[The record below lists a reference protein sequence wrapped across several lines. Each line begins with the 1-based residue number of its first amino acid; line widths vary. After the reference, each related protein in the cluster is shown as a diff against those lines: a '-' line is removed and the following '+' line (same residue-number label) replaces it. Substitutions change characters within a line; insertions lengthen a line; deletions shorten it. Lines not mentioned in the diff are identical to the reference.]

1 MSFSNENQSLK
12 QLIVLGNG
20 FDLACGLKS
29 TYSDFFDY
37 IYGQQM
43 VNNTNS
49 NNFWYKI
56 FNNYKQDT
64 IENWADIEE
73 QILVQLKNIEYLYK
87 EGFLKEEKG
96 DSETR
101 SLIDSRHKS
110 GDITDNHYV
119 TAESLLLN
127 CYKVTSEKESQ
138 NILKN
143 QLSILEKDFL
153 EYLKIQIDET
163 LYPNLFHNYY
173 LKTLIMLC
181 YIQCINTTKYNQ
193 SNLIFEIQSASMNSR
208 TLQKDKFKSEIS
220 NIQSEVNNNESICL
234 SFNYTKLMKNLNIRN
249 IHGDLDNGNIIFG
262 IDYDKLNKNFEINE
276 GNSTNNKAGN
286 DEYKLKK
293 SPIEFSKSYRVL
305 ENGLTSTF
313 DISSDIDII
322 KIYGHGLGKADYSYY
337 QSIFDSVD
345 LYHGKTKVMFFWS
358 DYEGKEKEKIHK
370 NFVKGVT
377 NLIEEY
383 GTTFTNKDHG
393 RNLFTKLLLENRLT
407 IEEIPVNALFL
418 NV

>member
-37 IYGQQM
+37 IYGQQI

-49 NNFWYKI
+49 NNFWYDI
-56 FNNYKQDT
+56 FRNYKQKS

-73 QILVQLKNIEYLYK
+73 QILIQLKNIEYLYNEK
-87 EGFLKEEKG
+87 ILIEGIG
-96 DSETR
+96 DSETS
-101 SLIDSRHKS
+101 SLAQSEYKENNIPM
-110 GDITDNHYV
+110 NLYV
-119 TAESLLLN
+119 TLEFLLP
-127 CYKVTSEKESQ
+127 YFVKVRSEKTTQ
-138 NILKN
+138 NILKI
-143 QLSILEKDFL
+143 QLLILEDDFRKYLLSITKNNADDGIYYKYYMKSKVLNKYIQLCNSSESHNSDLVSKLEDTTIFKHSPQKKKF
-153 EYLKIQIDET
+153 DET
-163 LYPNLFHNYY
+163 L
-173 LKTLIMLC
+173 
-181 YIQCINTTKYNQ
+181 
-193 SNLIFEIQSASMNSR
+193 
-208 TLQKDKFKSEIS
+208 SEIYKEKNS
-220 NIQSEVNNNESICL
+220 NENLVLI
-234 SFNYTKLMKNLNIRN
+234 FNYTKVWDVENVRN

-262 IDYDKLNKNFEINE
+262 IDYDKLNNNFKN
-276 GNSTNNKAGN
+276 A
-286 DEYKLKK
+286 
-293 SPIEFSKSYRVL
+293 PIEFSKSYRVL

-358 DYEGKEKEKIHK
+358 DYKDKEKEQIHK
-370 NFVKGVT
+370 DFVNGVT

-383 GTTFTNKDHG
+383 GTTFSNKDHG

-407 IEEIPVNALFL
+407 IEEIPVNELFL
-418 NV
+418 NVQLKILDNTRIF

>member
-1 MSFSNENQSLK
+1 M
-12 QLIVLGNG
+12 
-20 FDLACGLKS
+20 
-29 TYSDFFDY
+29 
-37 IYGQQM
+37 
-43 VNNTNS
+43 
-49 NNFWYKI
+49 
-56 FNNYKQDT
+56 
-64 IENWADIEE
+64 
-73 QILVQLKNIEYLYK
+73 
-87 EGFLKEEKG
+87 
-96 DSETR
+96 
-101 SLIDSRHKS
+101 IDSRHKS

-193 SNLIFEIQSASMNSR
+193 SNLIFEIQSASMDSR
-208 TLQKDKFKSEIS
+208 TLQKDK
-220 NIQSEVNNNESICL
+220 

-358 DYEGKEKEKIHK
+358 DYEGKEKEQIHK
-370 NFVKGVT
+370 DFVKGVT

>member
-1 MSFSNENQSLK
+1 MSVSNENQSLK

-56 FNNYKQDT
+56 FQNYKEDT

-87 EGFLKEEKG
+87 EGFLK
-96 DSETR
+96 SEDWIGNQIGYNFPKE
-101 SLIDSRHKS
+101 SLENKS
-110 GDITDNHYV
+110 GKSISQSQFNTRVHVFN
-119 TAESLLLN
+119 LLN
-127 CYKVTSEKESQ
+127 NNYVCSELKLQ
-138 NILKN
+138 KTLKKQLLILEDDFRKYL
-143 QLSILEKDFL
+143 LSITKNNADDGIYYKYYMKSKVLNKYIQLCNSSESHNSDLVSKLEDTTLYNQYSLVNKF
-153 EYLKIQIDET
+153 DET
-163 LYPNLFHNYY
+163 LSKIYKEKNSDENLV
-173 LKTLIMLC
+173 LT
-181 YIQCINTTKYNQ
+181 
-193 SNLIFEIQSASMNSR
+193 
-208 TLQKDKFKSEIS
+208 
-220 NIQSEVNNNESICL
+220 
-234 SFNYTKLMKNLNIRN
+234 FNYTKVWDVEKVRN
-249 IHGDLDNGNIIFG
+249 IHGDLDNGNILFG
-262 IDYDKLNKNFEINE
+262 IDYDKLNKNFK
-276 GNSTNNKAGN
+276 KA
-286 DEYKLKK
+286 
-293 SPIEFSKSYRVL
+293 PIEFSKSYRVL

-313 DISSDIDII
+313 DISSDIDVI

-358 DYEGKEKEKIHK
+358 DYKGREKEQIHK
-370 NFVKGVT
+370 DFVKGVT

-383 GTTFTNKDHG
+383 GTTFSNKDHG
-393 RNLFTKLLLENRLT
+393 RNLFTKMLLENRLT
-407 IEEIPVNALFL
+407 IEEIPVNELF
-418 NV
+418 

>member
-37 IYGQQM
+37 IYGQKI
-43 VNNTNS
+43 VNNTS
-49 NNFWYKI
+49 PNNFWYKI
-56 FNNYKQDT
+56 FQNYKEDT

-87 EGFLKEEKG
+87 EEFL
-96 DSETR
+96 
-101 SLIDSRHKS
+101 KS
-110 GDITDNHYV
+110 GDWIETQIGHNFPKERLENISGKSISQSQFNTRVHV
-119 TAESLLLN
+119 FNLLN
-127 CYKVTSEKESQ
+127 NNYVYSELKLQ
-138 NILKN
+138 NILKK
-143 QLSILEKDFL
+143 QLLILEDDFRKYLLSITKNNADDGIYYKYYMKSKVLNKYIQLCNSSESHNSDLVSKLEDTTLYNQYSLINKF
-153 EYLKIQIDET
+153 DET
-163 LYPNLFHNYY
+163 L
-173 LKTLIMLC
+173 
-181 YIQCINTTKYNQ
+181 
-193 SNLIFEIQSASMNSR
+193 
-208 TLQKDKFKSEIS
+208 SEIYKEKNS
-220 NIQSEVNNNESICL
+220 DENLVL
-234 SFNYTKLMKNLNIRN
+234 TFNYTKVWDVENVRN

-262 IDYDKLNKNFEINE
+262 IDYDKLNNNFK
-276 GNSTNNKAGN
+276 KA
-286 DEYKLKK
+286 
-293 SPIEFSKSYRVL
+293 PIEFSKSYRVL

-358 DYEGKEKEKIHK
+358 DYKGKEKEQIHK
-370 NFVKGVT
+370 DFVKGVT

-383 GTTFTNKDHG
+383 GTTVSNKDHG

-407 IEEIPVNALFL
+407 IEEIPVNELFTY
-418 NV
+418 V

>member
-29 TYSDFFDY
+29 TYYDFFDY
-37 IYGQQM
+37 IYGQQI
-43 VNNTNS
+43 VNTKS
-49 NNFWYKI
+49 NNFWYDI
-56 FNNYKQDT
+56 FKNYKQES

-73 QILVQLKNIEYLYK
+73 QILIQLKNIEYLYNEK
-87 EGFLKEEKG
+87 ILIEGRG
-96 DSETR
+96 NSETS
-101 SLIDSRHKS
+101 SLAESEHKEKN
-110 GDITDNHYV
+110 IPNNIYV
-119 TAESLLLN
+119 TLEFLLP
-127 CYKVTSEKESQ
+127 YFVKVRSEKTTQ
-138 NILKN
+138 NNLKKQLLILENDFRKYL
-143 QLSILEKDFL
+143 LSITKNNADDGIHYKYYMKSKVLNKYIQLCNSSESHNSDLVSKLEDTTLYNQYSLVNKF
-153 EYLKIQIDET
+153 DET
-163 LYPNLFHNYY
+163 LSKIYKEKNSDENLV
-173 LKTLIMLC
+173 LT
-181 YIQCINTTKYNQ
+181 
-193 SNLIFEIQSASMNSR
+193 
-208 TLQKDKFKSEIS
+208 
-220 NIQSEVNNNESICL
+220 
-234 SFNYTKLMKNLNIRN
+234 FNYTKVWDVENIRN

-262 IDYDKLNKNFEINE
+262 IDYDKLNNNFK
-276 GNSTNNKAGN
+276 KA
-286 DEYKLKK
+286 
-293 SPIEFSKSYRVL
+293 PIEFSKSYRVL

-358 DYEGKEKEKIHK
+358 DYKGKEKEQIHK
-370 NFVKGVT
+370 DFVKGVT

-383 GTTFTNKDHG
+383 GTTFSNKDHG

>member
-1 MSFSNENQSLK
+1 MSFSNENKSLK

-37 IYGQQM
+37 IYGQKT
-43 VNNTNS
+43 VNNTS
-49 NNFWYKI
+49 PNNFWYKI
-56 FNNYKQDT
+56 FQNYKEDT

-73 QILVQLKNIEYLYK
+73 QILVQLKNIEYLYNEK
-87 EGFLKEEKG
+87 ILIEGRG
-96 DSETR
+96 NSETS
-101 SLIDSRHKS
+101 SLAESEHKEKN
-110 GDITDNHYV
+110 IPNNIYV
-119 TAESLLLN
+119 TLEFLLP
-127 CYKVTSEKESQ
+127 YFVKVRSEKTTQ
-138 NILKN
+138 NNLKKQLLILENDFRKYL
-143 QLSILEKDFL
+143 LSITKNNADDGIHYKYYMKSKVLNKYIQLCNSSESHNSDLVSKLEDTTLYNQYSLVNKF
-153 EYLKIQIDET
+153 DET
-163 LYPNLFHNYY
+163 LSKIYKEKNSDENLV
-173 LKTLIMLC
+173 LT
-181 YIQCINTTKYNQ
+181 
-193 SNLIFEIQSASMNSR
+193 
-208 TLQKDKFKSEIS
+208 
-220 NIQSEVNNNESICL
+220 
-234 SFNYTKLMKNLNIRN
+234 FNYTKVWDVENIRN

-262 IDYDKLNKNFEINE
+262 IDYDKLNNNFK
-276 GNSTNNKAGN
+276 KA
-286 DEYKLKK
+286 
-293 SPIEFSKSYRVL
+293 PIEFSKSYRVL

-358 DYEGKEKEKIHK
+358 DYKGKEKEQIHK
-370 NFVKGVT
+370 DFVKGVT

-383 GTTFTNKDHG
+383 GTTFSNKDHG

-407 IEEIPVNALFL
+407 IEEIPVNELFL

>member
-1 MSFSNENQSLK
+1 MSVSNENQSLK
-12 QLIVLGNG
+12 QLTVLGNG

-29 TYSDFFDY
+29 TYYDFFDY
-37 IYGQQM
+37 IYGQKI
-43 VNNTNS
+43 VNNTS
-49 NNFWYKI
+49 PNNFWYEI
-56 FNNYKQDT
+56 FNNYKRYT
-64 IENWADIEE
+64 IENWSDIEE

-87 EGFLKEEKG
+87 EGILIEGKG

-127 CYKVTSEKESQ
+127 CYKIKSEKESQ

-143 QLSILEKDFL
+143 QLSILEKDFK
-153 EYLKIQIDET
+153 EYLISITTDSFYSEIYYKYYMKSKV
-163 LYPNLFHNYY
+163 LNL
-173 LKTLIMLC
+173 
-181 YIQCINTTKYNQ
+181 YIQLCNSSESHNSGFILKLKELTKNSRNSSKEIFDERISEIYQEKN
-193 SNLIFEIQSASMNSR
+193 SDENLIL
-208 TLQKDKFKSEIS
+208 T
-220 NIQSEVNNNESICL
+220 
-234 SFNYTKLMKNLNIRN
+234 FNYTKIRDLENVRN
-249 IHGDLDNGNIIFG
+249 IHGDLEKGNIIFG
-262 IDYDKLNKNFEINE
+262 IDYDKLNKNFESNE

-286 DEYKLKK
+286 DEYKFKK
-293 SPIEFSKSYRVL
+293 APIEFSKSYRVL

-358 DYEGKEKEKIHK
+358 DYKGKEKEQIHK
-370 NFVKGVT
+370 DFVKGVT

-407 IEEIPVNALFL
+407 IEEIPVNELFTY
-418 NV
+418 V

>member
-37 IYGQQM
+37 IYRQKI
-43 VNNTNS
+43 VNNTS
-49 NNFWYKI
+49 QNNFWYKI
-56 FNNYKQDT
+56 FQNYKEDT

-87 EGFLKEEKG
+87 EGFLK
-96 DSETR
+96 
-101 SLIDSRHKS
+101 S
-110 GDITDNHYV
+110 GDWIETQIGHNFPKERLENISGKSISQSQFNTRVHV
-119 TAESLLLN
+119 FNLLN
-127 CYKVTSEKESQ
+127 SNYVCSELKLQ
-138 NILKN
+138 KTLKKQLLILEDDFRKYL
-143 QLSILEKDFL
+143 LSITKNNADDGIYYKYYMKSKVLNKYIQLCNSSESHNSDLVSKLEDTTLYNQYSLVNKF
-153 EYLKIQIDET
+153 DET
-163 LYPNLFHNYY
+163 LSKIYKEKNSDENLV
-173 LKTLIMLC
+173 LT
-181 YIQCINTTKYNQ
+181 
-193 SNLIFEIQSASMNSR
+193 
-208 TLQKDKFKSEIS
+208 
-220 NIQSEVNNNESICL
+220 
-234 SFNYTKLMKNLNIRN
+234 FNYTKVWDVENVRN

-262 IDYDKLNKNFEINE
+262 IDYDKLNNNFK
-276 GNSTNNKAGN
+276 KA
-286 DEYKLKK
+286 
-293 SPIEFSKSYRVL
+293 PIEFSKSYRVL

-345 LYHGKTKVMFFWS
+345 LYHEKTKVMFFWS
-358 DYEGKEKEKIHK
+358 DYKGKEKEQIHK
-370 NFVKGVT
+370 DFVKGVT

-383 GTTFTNKDHG
+383 GTTFSNKDHG

-407 IEEIPVNALFL
+407 IEEIPVNELFL

>member
-37 IYGQQM
+37 IYGQQI

-49 NNFWYKI
+49 NNFWYDI
-56 FNNYKQDT
+56 FRNYKQKS

-73 QILVQLKNIEYLYK
+73 QILIQLKNIEYLYNEK
-87 EGFLKEEKG
+87 ILIEGRG
-96 DSETR
+96 DSETS
-101 SLIDSRHKS
+101 SLAQSEYKENNIPM
-110 GDITDNHYV
+110 NLYV
-119 TAESLLLN
+119 TLEFLLP
-127 CYKVTSEKESQ
+127 YFVKVRSEKTTQ
-138 NILKN
+138 NILKK
-143 QLSILEKDFL
+143 QLLVLEDDFRKYLLSITKNNADDGIYYKYYMKSKVLNKYIQLCNSSESHNSDLVSKLEDTTIFKHSPQKKKF
-153 EYLKIQIDET
+153 DET
-163 LYPNLFHNYY
+163 L
-173 LKTLIMLC
+173 
-181 YIQCINTTKYNQ
+181 
-193 SNLIFEIQSASMNSR
+193 
-208 TLQKDKFKSEIS
+208 SEIYKEKNS
-220 NIQSEVNNNESICL
+220 NENLVLI
-234 SFNYTKLMKNLNIRN
+234 FNYTKVWDVENVRN

-262 IDYDKLNKNFEINE
+262 IDYDKLNNNFKN
-276 GNSTNNKAGN
+276 A
-286 DEYKLKK
+286 
-293 SPIEFSKSYRVL
+293 PIEFSKSYRVL

-358 DYEGKEKEKIHK
+358 DYKDKEKEQIHK
-370 NFVKGVT
+370 DFVNGVT

-383 GTTFTNKDHG
+383 GTTFSNKDHG

-407 IEEIPVNALFL
+407 IEEIPVNELFL
-418 NV
+418 NVQLKILDNTRIF

>member
-1 MSFSNENQSLK
+1 MSVSNENQSLK

-20 FDLACGLKS
+20 FDLASGLKS
-29 TYSDFFDY
+29 TYYDFFDY

-56 FNNYKQDT
+56 FQNYKEDT
-64 IENWADIEE
+64 IEDWADIEE
-73 QILVQLKNIEYLYK
+73 QILVQLKNIEYLYNEK
-87 EGFLKEEKG
+87 ILIEGRG
-96 DSETR
+96 DSETS
-101 SLIDSRHKS
+101 SLAESEHKENN
-110 GDITDNHYV
+110 IPNNLYV
-119 TAESLLLN
+119 TLEFLLP
-127 CYKVTSEKESQ
+127 YFVKVRSEKTTQ
-138 NILKN
+138 NILKK
-143 QLSILEKDFL
+143 QLLILEDDFRKYLLSITKENADDRIYYKYYMKSKVLNKYIQLCNSSESHNSDLVSKLENTTIFNHSP
-153 EYLKIQIDET
+153 QIKKFDET
-163 LYPNLFHNYY
+163 L
-173 LKTLIMLC
+173 
-181 YIQCINTTKYNQ
+181 
-193 SNLIFEIQSASMNSR
+193 
-208 TLQKDKFKSEIS
+208 SEIYKEKNS
-220 NIQSEVNNNESICL
+220 NENLVL
-234 SFNYTKLMKNLNIRN
+234 TFNYTKVWDVENVRN

-262 IDYDKLNKNFEINE
+262 IDYDKLNNNFK
-276 GNSTNNKAGN
+276 KA
-286 DEYKLKK
+286 
-293 SPIEFSKSYRVL
+293 PIEFSKSYRVL
-305 ENGLTSTF
+305 ENGLISTF

-358 DYEGKEKEKIHK
+358 DYEGKEKEQIHK
-370 NFVKGVT
+370 DFVKGVT

-407 IEEIPVNALFL
+407 IQEIPVNALFL

>member
-37 IYGQQM
+37 IYGQKI
-43 VNNTNS
+43 VNDTS
-49 NNFWYKI
+49 PNNFWYEI
-56 FNNYKQDT
+56 FENYKRYT
-64 IENWADIEE
+64 IENWSDIEE

-87 EGFLKEEKG
+87 EGILIEGKG
-96 DSETR
+96 NSETR

-127 CYKVTSEKESQ
+127 CYKIKSEKEFQ

-143 QLSILEKDFL
+143 QLSILEKDFK
-153 EYLKIQIDET
+153 EYLISITTDSFYSEIYYKYYMKSKVLNLYIQLCNSSESHNSGFILKLKDTTLYNQYSLINKFDET
-163 LYPNLFHNYY
+163 LSKIYQEKNSDENLV
-173 LKTLIMLC
+173 LT
-181 YIQCINTTKYNQ
+181 
-193 SNLIFEIQSASMNSR
+193 
-208 TLQKDKFKSEIS
+208 
-220 NIQSEVNNNESICL
+220 
-234 SFNYTKLMKNLNIRN
+234 FNYTKVWDVKNVRN

-262 IDYDKLNKNFEINE
+262 IDYDKLNNNFK
-276 GNSTNNKAGN
+276 KA
-286 DEYKLKK
+286 
-293 SPIEFSKSYRVL
+293 PIEFSKSYRVL

-358 DYEGKEKEKIHK
+358 DYKDKEKEQIHK

-383 GTTFTNKDHG
+383 GTTFSNKDHG

-407 IEEIPVNALFL
+407 IEEIPVNELFL

>member
-37 IYGQQM
+37 IYGQQI

-49 NNFWYKI
+49 NNFWYDI
-56 FNNYKQDT
+56 FRNYKQKS

-73 QILVQLKNIEYLYK
+73 QILIQLKNIEYLYNEK
-87 EGFLKEEKG
+87 ILIEGRG
-96 DSETR
+96 DSETS
-101 SLIDSRHKS
+101 SLAQSEYKENNIPM
-110 GDITDNHYV
+110 NLYV
-119 TAESLLLN
+119 TLEFLLP
-127 CYKVTSEKESQ
+127 YFVKVRSEKTTQ
-138 NILKN
+138 NILKI
-143 QLSILEKDFL
+143 QLLILEDDFRKYLLSITKNNADDGIYYKYYMKSKVLNKYIQLCNSSESHNSDLVSKLEDTTIFKHSPQKKKF
-153 EYLKIQIDET
+153 DET
-163 LYPNLFHNYY
+163 L
-173 LKTLIMLC
+173 
-181 YIQCINTTKYNQ
+181 
-193 SNLIFEIQSASMNSR
+193 
-208 TLQKDKFKSEIS
+208 SEIYKEKNS
-220 NIQSEVNNNESICL
+220 NENLVLI
-234 SFNYTKLMKNLNIRN
+234 FNYTKVWDVENVRN

-262 IDYDKLNKNFEINE
+262 IDYDKLNNNFKN
-276 GNSTNNKAGN
+276 A
-286 DEYKLKK
+286 
-293 SPIEFSKSYRVL
+293 PIEFSKSYRVL

-358 DYEGKEKEKIHK
+358 DYKGREKEQIHK
-370 NFVKGVT
+370 DFVKGVT

-383 GTTFTNKDHG
+383 GTTFSNKDHG

-407 IEEIPVNALFL
+407 IEEIPVNELFL